1 MGEAA
6 CPSASK
12 HIILGTAGHIDHGK
26 TALVKA
32 LTGVDTDRLKEEKER
47 GITIELGFAS
57 LALPG
62 GVTLGIVDMP
72 GHEKFID
79 HMVAGA
85 SGIDLVLLVVAADEG
100 VMPQTREHLDICTL
114 LGIRAGVVALT
125 KVDLVDAEMEE
136 LAREDVRGLLQGTF
150 LEGSPIISFSAVTG
164 RGTQDL
170 VAAIEAAAGRAQE
183 KRSEGFPRLPVD
195 RVFTM
200 KGFGT
205 VLTGTLLSGTL
216 RVGDTVEILPGG
228 HRAKIR
234 GIQTH
239 NRPVEESR
247 AGRRT
252 AVNLQGIDKAMVRR
266 GDILVEPGRFRPSY
280 MLYAYLEGV
289 PHLQKPLAD
298 RTRLM
303 FHWGT
308 TKVYCRIV
316 LVGSS
321 SIPPG
326 EGAMVQVRLE
336 KPVFPV
342 FGDRF
347 IVRDF
352 STNRTVGGGI
362 VLDPHAP
369 KHKKKAE
376 AEILPWLGRLR
387 NGRLEDRLLY
397 FVWKEGFTGASS
409 TELAA
414 VTNLPLSETSSALR
428 ALVEKGDLVVI
439 DPEEERCV
447 TEGRS
452 KEVREAI
459 LSELSAYHREHPS
472 QIGPLKEEL
481 RARLP
486 ERISEKLYQHSLAT
500 LAARGDIVVER
511 EKIRLASHTVSLD
524 AESLQTEQRV
534 TDLLKAARLQP
545 PSFKELC
552 EQLQC
557 KAQTLRPLLEHMAE
571 TGKAVKVSEDLFFH
585 PDEIERL
592 TKDLVRHLKEKGRIE
607 TQEFKAL
614 SDTTRKYTIPL
625 LEYFDRVRITLRVG
639 EHRVL
644 RSKEPA

>member
-1 MGEAA
+1 MRETARL
-6 CPSASK
+6 SASK
-12 HIILGTAGHIDHGK
+12 HIIVGTAGHIDHGK

-57 LALPG
+57 LELPG
-62 GVTLGIVDMP
+62 GITLGIVDMP

-114 LGIRAGVVALT
+114 LGIRTGVVALT
-125 KVDLVDAEMEE
+125 KVDLVDPEMEE
-136 LAREDVRGLLQGTF
+136 LAREDVKGLLQGTF
-150 LEGSPIISFSAVTG
+150 LEDSPIISFSAVTG

-170 VAAIEAAAGRAQE
+170 VAAIETAAARAQE

-252 AVNLQGIDKAMVRR
+252 AVNLQGIEKAMVRR
-266 GDILVEPGRFRPSY
+266 GDVLVEPGLLRPSF
-280 MLYAYLEGV
+280 MLYAYLESV

-298 RTRLM
+298 RARLM

-316 LVGSS
+316 LIGPSS
-321 SIPPG
+321 VPPG
-326 EGAMVQVRLE
+326 DGAMVQLRLE

-352 STNRTVGGGI
+352 STNRTVGGGLI
-362 VLDPHAP
+362 LDPHAP
-369 KHKKKAE
+369 KYKKKAE
-376 AEILPWLGRLR
+376 AEILPWLERLR
-387 NGRLEDRLLY
+387 NGRLEDCLLY
-397 FVWKEGFTGASS
+397 FVWKQGSMGAPIK
-409 TELAA
+409 ELAA
-414 VTNLPLSETSSALR
+414 VTNLPLSETRNALSR
-428 ALVEKGDLVVI
+428 LVEKGDLVVV
-439 DPEEERCV
+439 DPEEARFV
-447 TEGRS
+447 TAGRS
-452 KEVREAI
+452 KEVCEAI
-459 LSELSAYHREHPS
+459 LCELSTYHREHRS
-472 QIGPLKEEL
+472 QTGPLKEEL

-486 ERISEKLYQHSLAT
+486 ERISEKLYHHSLAT

-511 EKIRLASHTVSLD
+511 EKIRLASHAVSLD
-524 AESLQTEQRV
+524 AESLETEERV
-534 TDLLKAARLQP
+534 ADRLKTAGLQP

-552 EQLQC
+552 EQLHC
-557 KAQTLRPLLEHMAE
+557 KAQTLRPVLEHMAE

-585 PDEIERL
+585 PEEIERL
-592 TKDLVRHLKEKGRIE
+592 TRDLVRHLKERGLIE
-607 TQEFKAL
+607 TQEFKVL
-614 SDTTRKYTIPL
+614 SGTTRKYTIPL

-644 RSKEPA
+644 RSKEPP